1 MTRDSAGDLV
11 AHLQRLGFTQYEA
24 RIYVAL
30 TRTGA
35 LNGNEIS
42 HASQVPSS
50 KTYETLRKLVA
61 KGAVAGFAD
70 GEVTKYVALPS
81 AQVLARYRENISSTL
96 DYLEVE
102 LARISA
108 YEAEEH
114 VLSIRGEPSVLIQAR
129 EAIAMAR
136 TEVYI
141 SLWSAELPA
150 LCSALREAA
159 GRGARIHLMLYGE
172 SHEVDFACV
181 YHHSHAE
188 IVQQRIDGRLL
199 VLVADGLYTV
209 VARFTPSDQVYGFAG
224 SNRALALLAREYLG
238 HDIVLECA
246 KELIDRRQWDSWW
259 QSRDDLVEVILGGKP
274 PYVGPRRPLAPV
286 VEA

>member
-24 RIYVAL
+24 QIYVAL

-50 KTYETLRKLVA
+50 KTYETLRKLVD
-61 KGAVAGFAD
+61 KGAVAGFAE

-136 TEVYI
+136 TELYI

-159 GRGARIHLMLYGE
+159 GCGARIHLMLYGE
-172 SHEVDFACV
+172 SLEVDFACV

-188 IVQQRIDGRLL
+188 IVQRRIDGRLL

-259 QSRDDLVEVILGGKP
+259 QGRDDLVEVILGGKLP
-274 PYVGPRRPLAPV
+274 SVEPRRPLAPV

>member
-24 RIYVAL
+24 QIYVAL

-50 KTYETLRKLVA
+50 KTYETLRKLVD
-61 KGAVAGFAD
+61 KGAVAGFAE
-70 GEVTKYVALPS
+70 GEITKYVALPS
-81 AQVLARYRENISSTL
+81 AQVLDRYRKSISSTL
-96 DYLEVE
+96 EYLEVE
-102 LARISA
+102 LAQLSA

-129 EAIAMAR
+129 AAIATAH
-136 TEVYI
+136 TELYI

-150 LCSALREAA
+150 LCSALRDAA
-159 GRGARIHLMLYGE
+159 GRGARIHLVLYGE
-172 SHEVDFACV
+172 PLDVDFACV

-188 IVQQRIDGRLL
+188 IVKQRINGRLL
-199 VLVADGLYTV
+199 VLVADGLHTV
-209 VARFTPSDQVYGFAG
+209 VARFTPSNQVYGFA
-224 SNRALALLAREYLG
+224 SPNRALALLAREYLG

-246 KELIDRRQWDSWW
+246 KELIDRRDWDSWW
-259 QSRDDLVEVILGGKP
+259 QSRDDLVEVILGGTP
-274 PYVGPRRPLAPV
+274 PYVERPLPSAPIM
-286 VEA
+286 EA